1 MCEVNN
7 LTRERS
13 LYRYTIYIQLRSSLF
28 LFPQTPNSFVLEK
41 VEKKNVQKSLGEK
54 KCNKRRLAQ
63 WISNFLFQF
72 GTKNYAEDMTWKYI
86 STKILL
92 ECTEKF
98 FLKKID
104 SKLMYEY
111 YKTKYLRTFEI
122 WIFPIKKWTIEYY
135 ILSTY
140 VHIHSRVIVWK

>member
-98 FLKKID
+98 FLKESIVNWCMNIT
-104 SKLMYEY
+104 KLNILVHLKYEY
-111 YKTKYLRTFEI
+111 FLSKNGRLNTTYLV
-122 WIFPIKKWTIEYY
+122 
-135 ILSTY
+135 LTY
-140 VHIHSRVIVWK
+140 VHIQLE